1 MNDSLLTAVLV
12 AVGVLVAIGL
22 LCALILVIAAKFF
35 AVKVD
40 DKELKIRACFPGA
53 NCGACGFTGCDG
65 YAKALAGDPTLPAN
79 LCVPGGE
86 STAKQLGEVLGVS
99 VDAAARQV
107 AYVHCNGT
115 CANTEEKYDYKGI
128 PTCAGAKLFYG
139 GDGACTTGCLGYGD
153 CAKVCPSGAIFNN
166 NGVACVD
173 PAKCTGCGLCAKA
186 CPNLVIRL
194 IPADAGT
201 VVTCNNKEKGAIAT
215 KQCRNS
221 CIGCKKCELHCHNG
235 AIKVVENYAHID
247 YTKCDGCHE
256 CEGLCPRHTIKHV
269 DFKQA
274 Q

>member
-35 AVKVD
+35 AV
-40 DKELKIRACFPGA
+40 
-53 NCGACGFTGCDG
+53 
-65 YAKALAGDPTLPAN
+65 
-79 LCVPGGE
+79 
-86 STAKQLGEVLGVS
+86 
-99 VDAAARQV
+99 
-107 AYVHCNGT
+107 
-115 CANTEEKYDYKGI
+115 
-128 PTCAGAKLFYG
+128 
-139 GDGACTTGCLGYGD
+139 
-153 CAKVCPSGAIFNN
+153 KVCPSGAIFNN